1 MEGTRG
7 VGRGSLELGEDL
19 SWREAVKGGQDG
31 EDGVQGL
38 GFCGG
43 LLEEGR
49 HDFDEVEVCRRTAED
64 FTAQVLHYALKSWR
78 ILKET
83 VTEKIVLKF

>member
-1 MEGTRG
+1 MEGTHG

-19 SWREAVKGGQDG
+19 SWREAVKGRQNG

-38 GFCGG
+38 GSCGG

-49 HDFDEVEVCRRTAED
+49 HDFDEVEVCRGTAED
-64 FTAQVLHYALKSWR
+64 FTAQVLNYALKCWR
-78 ILKET
+78 I
-83 VTEKIVLKF
+83 